1 MYNKIVILYFFSLQ
15 LMIIFRYILGPILL
29 INHNRTLHI
38 TMVLLQHILN
48 DILLPQ
54 RFLSLWRCFLQIQ
67 LVLDLLTCL

>member
-38 TMVLLQHILN
+38 TMVLLQHIIN